1 MTLRVVAIRSAVN
14 QYGRAFGT
22 RSFPR
27 VWVSVAAYDESSSRA
42 AGSTFVSPRTVLI
55 ITGKKT
61 ITATIVSRGRMLSG
75 PNQFRVIGAKAI
87 IGIELA
93 PIATGISSSRA
104 VAHRAVASPLRVPS
118 TTPTSRPPTA
128 SVPVKRTPFARV
140 GHSDARLAAMTL
152 GLGTRNDWTPS
163 ARSDTSQRARTTTNT
178 IPAGS
183 HSRIVWPLTCLVRS
197 CQALGPDPLGSDRI
211 VRLAGRVVAAGS
223 PRDPGPQP
231 GKPLGPP
238 ALDRP

>member
-1 MTLRVVAIRSAVN
+1 MTLRVVAMRSAVN

-22 RSFPR
+22 RSLPR
-27 VWVSVAAYDESSSRA
+27 VWDSLAAYDERSSRA
-42 AGSTFVSPRTVLI
+42 AGSTFVRPRTVLI

-75 PNQFRVIGAKAI
+75 PNQFRVIGAKAM

-93 PIATGISSSRA
+93 PTATGIRSSRA

-118 TTPTSRPPTA
+118 ATPTSRPPTA

-163 ARSDTSQRARTTTNT
+163 DRRDTSQRGRTTTKT
-178 IPAGS
+178 MPAGS
-183 HSRIVWPLTCLVRS
+183 HSRTAWLLTACRS
-197 CQALGPDPLGSDRI
+197 
-211 VRLAGRVVAAGS
+211 
-223 PRDPGPQP
+223 
-231 GKPLGPP
+231 
-238 ALDRP
+238 